1 MAELP
6 EVAKNPFDRVVD
18 ALESIVEGLNIL
30 IDITAK
36 RAVCDKVMSEKEY
49 KELFDNE

>member
-6 EVAKNPFDRVVD
+6 VVEKGPFDRVVD

-30 IDITAK
+30 IDMSAK
-36 RAVCDKVMSEKEY
+36 RAVIDKVMTEKEY
-49 KELFDNE
+49 KDLFNDE